1 MPRDPFNTL
10 FANLEGLNGPEQDR
24 LLACAKMLNNPN
36 SDIEITSAG
45 GATREWLKHPNPVV
59 AQRSRDL
66 FERRFWTISDQFT
79 NDVWHSGLG
88 AIVETAEVQPFELD
102 TQDVSIRAAIVPG
115 GVAGVTLFT
124 DIDKPVPP
132 RLSFYVQE
140 GEKPA
145 VMLVEGVGSFN
156 QLAKLV
162 DSAARLIADPA
173 GINDKIIA
181 RPTARPF

>member
-1 MPRDPFNTL
+1 MPREPFNIL

-36 SDIEITSAG
+36 SDIEITQDG
-45 GATREWLKHPNPVV
+45 GATREWLRHPNPVV

-66 FERRFWTISDQFT
+66 FERRFWPISNQFT
-79 NDVWHSGLG
+79 DVWHSGLG
-88 AIVETAEVQPFELD
+88 AIVETAETQPFELD
-102 TQDVSIRAAIVPG
+102 TRDVSIKAAIVPG

-132 RLSFYVQE
+132 RLSFYVRE
-140 GEKPA
+140 GKEAA

-162 DSAARLIADPA
+162 DAASQLIADPA
-173 GINDKIIA
+173 GINDKIVA